1 MSGTVRAARFCAV
14 ISAFF
19 FSLVLA
25 GVPAGAAEEMEVDV
39 VGGNSSNSLMFWL
52 KYTNEPGGIDEAI
65 TLNTDA
71 NAYPSLNSF
80 TFLGDTC
87 GTPRTDVVA
96 ASTNASQLVIYTGGK
111 GAGTPICGA
120 ADQPACPARPVGLST
135 SAEQVVAVATSGAAG
150 STPGVFT
157 FTPDEAECGKLNLAG
172 GNLSVDGTR
181 IRAIADTEFARGD
194 AVGLDDGDLLVLV
207 SNPAMLVRVSPE
219 SIGSGPVVGEE
230 FAGSLKVFEGYRRAT
245 PTGLAIVPGE
255 DRSVLVTLSTGVI
268 VNFYQGDNGWTA
280 ATLPTDNLL
289 PNPRG
294 IAAGAREGTPYIVVS
309 EQNRGRY
316 IRAELEGA
324 GATLALLKPFRE
336 IVSPVGA
343 PEGVAVNNE
352 DVFLLTCFQ
361 PVTVEQKTTGCQLD
375 GSLELHFSRGFEPDW
390 PPRGGR
396 VGTELILIPD
406 PESNTLRDVNNGFL
420 PLDQVTDIELPDA
433 LAGKGFQIP
442 PFCRGFESANYA
454 EPQLILVNVDIN
466 FPVKPVN
473 FVVVT
478 ELAQELL
485 GLDDDCKGSA
495 SRIYYHPS
503 VEDPA
508 VGETFTFFD
517 TTFSCQNPSRS
528 IVETFS
534 PVVLC
539 SDSLHLERLGSSLLD
554 QSLRN
559 TFNDQLRPRIQ
570 ALKDYVAEL
579 QAAGVDPAIT
589 SFLQSLLV
597 AFTNPDMRS
606 ITEEGLRAYYLDTA
620 RKADDGALKIFAQK
634 QLGTFTDPAVP
645 SDLYAR
651 MLRGF
656 LSLAF
661 YASETGALVEYR
673 PPYELCQPYSY
684 PALVNGQV
692 TSVTAD
698 FELPDVNCAAR
709 RP

>member
-1 MSGTVRAARFCAV
+1 MTAIIRAARFCAGV
-14 ISAFF
+14 STTF
-19 FSLVLA
+19 FSLLLLSMPVH
-25 GVPAGAAEEMEVDV
+25 AAEDREVDV

-52 KYTNEPGGIDEAI
+52 NYATEAGGIDEAV

-80 TFLGDTC
+80 TFVADAC

-96 ASTNASQLVIYTGGK
+96 ASTNASQLVVYPGGK
-111 GAGTPICGA
+111 GTGTPICGA
-120 ADQPACPARPVGLST
+120 PGQPACPARPVGLST

-157 FTPDEAECGKLNLAG
+157 FTPDVTECSKYNLAG
-172 GNLSVDGTR
+172 GALSVAGHR
-181 IRAIADTEFARGD
+181 IRAIADTEFARVD
-194 AVGLDDGDLLVLV
+194 AGELEDGDLLVLV
-207 SNPAMLVRVSPE
+207 SNPAMIVRVPPGNIGASPV
-219 SIGSGPVVGEE
+219 IGEE
-230 FAGSLKVFEGYRRAT
+230 FAGSLGVFEAYRRAT
-245 PTGLAIVPGE
+245 PTGMTIVPGE
-255 DRSVLVTLSTGVI
+255 NPSVLVTLSTGAI
-268 VNFYQGDNGWTA
+268 VNFYPDGEGMWTA
-280 ATLPTDNLL
+280 AALPTDNLL

-294 IAAGAREGTPYIVVS
+294 IAAGTRDGVPYIVVS

-316 IRAELEGA
+316 IRAELEGQ
-324 GATLALLKPFRE
+324 GAALGLVKPFRE

-361 PVTVEQKTTGCQLD
+361 PVTVDQKTTGCQLD

-406 PESNTLRDVNNGFL
+406 LDSQRDENGGFL
-420 PLDQVTDIELPDA
+420 PLDQVEGIELPAD
-433 LAGKGFQIP
+433 LKGKGFQVP
-442 PFCRGFESANYA
+442 PFCRGFESEND
-454 EPQLILVNVDIN
+454 ERQLILVNVDIN

-485 GLDDDCKGSA
+485 GLKDDCKASA

-503 VEDPA
+503 VETP
-508 VGETFTFFD
+508 VEGETFTFFD

-534 PVVLC
+534 PVILC
-539 SDSLHLERLGSSLLD
+539 SDTLHLQRLGSSVLD

-559 TFNDQLRPRIQ
+559 TFNDQLRPRIE
-570 ALKDYVAEL
+570 ALKSYVAEL

-589 SFLQSLLV
+589 SFLQGLLV

-606 ITEEGLRAYYLDTA
+606 ISEDDLKAYYLDTA
-620 RKADDGALKIFAQK
+620 RKADDGALRIFAEK
-634 QLGTFTDPAVP
+634 KDGTFSDPDLP
-645 SDLYAR
+645 PDLYAR

-661 YASETGALVEYR
+661 YASETGALEEYL
-673 PPYELCQPYSY
+673 PPYEFCEPYSY
-684 PALVNGQV
+684 PALVNGALDDV
-692 TSVTAD
+692 EAD
-698 FELPDVNCAAR
+698 FELPDVTCAPER
-709 RP
+709 Q